1 MQLNLSTAVKPENL
15 KELGAMRLLEQGRRN
30 SSSTKRNSLQ
40 DAAAVGSGRLA
51 EFEAETIN

>member
-15 KELGAMRLLEQGRRN
+15 KELGAMRLLEQARRN
-30 SSSTKRNSLQ
+30 SSSTTRNSLQ
-40 DAAAVGSGRLA
+40 DAAVGSGRLA

>member
-15 KELGAMRLLEQGRRN
+15 KELGAMRLLEQARRN

-40 DAAAVGSGRLA
+40 DAAVGSGRLA